1 MKKKTFNYFLAI
13 VALAGF
19 FSCSKTSV
27 PEGQVSGA
35 SQTEQTS
42 DVTERYV
49 KLYFDADMPSDEE
62 MPLQQTKMAMS
73 GLSVVWQGTET
84 INIWYKDAGGAVQH
98 TAATIESYS
107 GKKAILSAVFP
118 ETAPK
123 DEFIA
128 ELNGVADDSG
138 KLPFG
143 TDTNRPRVAVPVEQ
157 TATLGSFDPAA
168 YAMGARWV
176 GTSGDKPSFLFKNLT
191 NLLKITVDNNTG
203 KTLKKIVLSCNEG
216 EADNL
221 SIVSKNYWNIN
232 DNGSVAIS
240 GGTVGD
246 KSITLSGNS
255 IADGDYYFVIS
266 AKNATEVNRGNIL
279 INNMKLTFYFE
290 QHNFRSYSN
299 TTSLN
304 MGGDGRGYSKMAEIG
319 SFTIGAGDLVKEE
332 SVFAPF
338 DTKWTKTFAKTWYD
352 SGTFVANQ
360 VYEAA
365 ANAKPGE
372 WTDTPMAYVTA
383 SNKISSYGNFIQ
395 GAFTF
400 EFYAAQSGTGILSFS
415 AKAGA
420 ATHTIQILVNDT
432 QVGDAL
438 TFAEAGT
445 LTSFAPEITVA
456 KGDKIKI
463 KYMNG
468 SNYAYLT
475 LYTDSIGGTPV
486 HWKQKPTE

>member
-62 MPLQQTKMAMS
+62 MPLQQTKMAMN

-84 INIWYKDAGGAVQH
+84 INIWYKDAGEAVQH
-98 TAATIESYS
+98 TPATIESYS

-128 ELNGVADDSG
+128 ELKGVADKSG

-143 TDTNRPRVAVPVEQ
+143 TGNDRPRVEVPVEQ

-203 KTLKKIVLSCNEG
+203 KTLKKIVLSCNDG
-216 EADNL
+216 EEDNKL
-221 SIVSKNYWNIN
+221 SIVSKNYWNIK
-232 DNGSVAIS
+232 DDGLVAIS
-240 GGTVGD
+240 GGTIGD

-266 AKNATEVNRGNIL
+266 AKNTATGNSGNIL
-279 INNMKLTFYFE
+279 IKNMKLTFYFE

-304 MGGDGRGYSKMAEIG
+304 MGDGGGYSKMAEIG

-338 DTKWTKTFAKTWYD
+338 DTKWTKTFAQTWYE

-383 SNKISSYGNFIQ
+383 SNQISSYGNFIQ

-400 EFYAAQSGTGILSFS
+400 EFYAAQSGTGILSFR

-432 QVGDAL
+432 QVGDEL
-438 TFAEAGT
+438 TFAEANT
-445 LTSFAPEITVA
+445 LTLFEPEITVA
-456 KGDKIKI
+456 KGDKITI
-463 KYMNG
+463 KYMNR
-468 SNYAYLT
+468 SDNAYLT
-475 LYTDSIGGTPV
+475 LYTNDTGATPV

>member
-1 MKKKTFNYFLAI
+1 MKKTFNYFLAI

-35 SQTEQTS
+35 SQTEQPS
-42 DVTERYV
+42 DVPQGYV
-49 KLYFDADMPSDEE
+49 KLYFDADMPTDEE
-62 MPLQQTKMAMS
+62 MPLEQTKMAMS

-84 INIWYKDAGGAVQH
+84 IRIWYKDDEDAVQY

-123 DEFIA
+123 DQFIA
-128 ELNGVADDSG
+128 ELNGVADASG

-143 TDTNRPRVAVPVEQ
+143 DGTNRPRVSVPVEQ

-203 KTLKKIVLSCNEG
+203 KTLKKIVLSCNDG
-216 EADNL
+216 EDEKL

-240 GGTVGD
+240 GGTTGD

-266 AKNATEVNRGNIL
+266 AKNSSAVNSGIIL
-279 INNMKLTFYFE
+279 IKNMKLTFYFE

-299 TTSLN
+299 TTELN
-304 MGGDGRGYSKMAEIG
+304 MGEGGGYSKMAEIG

-338 DTKWTKTFAKTWYD
+338 DTKWTKNFAQTWYE

-383 SNKISSYGNFIQ
+383 SNQISPYGNFIQ

-400 EFYAAQSGTGILSFS
+400 EFYAAQSGTGILSFR
-415 AKAGA
+415 AKAGS
-420 ATHTIQILVNDT
+420 ATHTIQIWVNDT

-438 TFAEAGT
+438 TFEAANT
-445 LTSFAPEITVA
+445 LTLFEPEITVA
-456 KGDKIKI
+456 KGDKITI

-468 SNYAYLT
+468 SNNAYLT
-475 LYTDSIGGTPV
+475 LYTNGIGATPV